1 MDTETISSAA
11 EPAPGFA
18 KNPDYR
24 IVLERPER
32 EFIATLQGETIA
44 RSSRAIILREG
55 DYPPL
60 VYFPPE
66 DVRLDQATMTD
77 KDTYCPYKGLASYWS
92 FGTEAN
98 IAWSYEEPFKE
109 MLDITGY
116 VSFYVNRLDDPVI

>member
-1 MDTETISSAA
+1 MTDDVA
-11 EPAPGFA
+11 EPSPGFA

-32 EFIATLQGETIA
+32 EFVAALHGETIA
-44 RSSRAIILREG
+44 RSNRAIILREG

-66 DVRLDQATMTD
+66 DVRLDQAAMTD
-77 KDTYCPYKGLASYWS
+77 KDTYCPYKGMASYWS

-98 IAWSYEEPFKE
+98 LAWSYEEPFTE
-109 MLDITGY
+109 MLDIKGY
-116 VSFYVNRLDDPVI
+116 VSFYMDRLDDPVI